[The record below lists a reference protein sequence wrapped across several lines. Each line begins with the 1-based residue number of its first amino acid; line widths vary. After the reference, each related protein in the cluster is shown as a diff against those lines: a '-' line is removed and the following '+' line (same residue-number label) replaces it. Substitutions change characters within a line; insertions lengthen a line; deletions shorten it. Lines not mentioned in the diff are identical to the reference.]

1 MPVMIMV
8 AMIVIAAVERSE
20 GGLAGSVVVSFDT
33 VWFALVGMVMFRS
46 VPIFVQR
53 SFRIVWNRWQAK
65 RNYVNGQ
72 ANTWMVTAAART
84 VRGDNRR

>member
-1 MPVMIMV
+1 MIMV
-8 AMIVIAAVERSE
+8 AMTVIAAVERSE
-20 GGLAGSVVVSFDT
+20 GGLGESAVVSFDT
-33 VWFALVGMVMFRS
+33 VWFALVDMMMLRS

-84 VRGDNRR
+84 VRGDDRG